1 MKTIE
6 EAKALFLQVTEFS
19 GERQEI
25 IGDYT
30 VCEAAAKLP
39 FMNEEEFREL
49 QESIIKHGQQEKIEQ
64 NQYASI
70 LDGRNRLLACLAL
83 GRVPDFV
90 TQESLLS
97 EADEVE
103 VKNLRRRHL
112 PAGVKAMTY
121 LKLHGLPEEN
131 ASVVPAANVSAPD
144 EAAEAPAKPAA
155 RKAATTEQKPA
166 EPKKTRVEAA
176 REAGVSVRA
185 MQQAVNVTKHAVPE
199 VQEAV
204 AAGQISLSSGE
215 AIATLPED
223 EQIEIV
229 SNKEESQRASDAKE
243 KERQVRQQEQW
254 KTFDLT
260 KWMASFDR
268 KMSKILAAVPPD
280 LRDRCHRHG
289 ADQFGSTVRVE
300 KETEEFLNAESIVPY
315 VEDIISGI
323 PKVERASC
331 VLAIANQYA
340 SVVRVKDSD
349 AALAAIAS
357 IMEGLSEPQKKKLES
372 ALRKKYA
379 PEPEADAKPA
389 RKGRIPNVPV
399 KPSSEKTR
407 HTS

>member
-1 MKTIE
+1 
-6 EAKALFLQVTEFS
+6 
-19 GERQEI
+19 
-25 IGDYT
+25 
-30 VCEAAAKLP
+30 
-39 FMNEEEFREL
+39 
-49 QESIIKHGQQEKIEQ
+49 
-64 NQYASI
+64 
-70 LDGRNRLLACLAL
+70 
-83 GRVPDFV
+83 
-90 TQESLLS
+90 
-97 EADEVE
+97 
-103 VKNLRRRHL
+103 
-112 PAGVKAMTY
+112 MTY
-121 LKLHGLPEEN
+121 LKLHGLPEED
-131 ASVVPAANVSAPD
+131 ARPSAVVVPAANVSAPD
-144 EAAEAPAKPAA
+144 EATEAPAKPAA

-204 AAGQISLSSGE
+204 ATGQIPLSSGE

-243 KERQVRQQEQW
+243 KERQIRQQEQW

-389 RKGRIPNVPV
+389 RKGKIPNVPV